1 MSNPYSSI
9 LRQLH
14 EAQTQAAA
22 AAAPARAQRQPKKKA
37 APVYSSS
44 SSESES
50 ESSSSEYMSESDI
63 DDAFEEEPCTYISPA
78 GLSSKKTKKE
88 KIDYLKEKK
97 CPRVPDLK
105 KKSKPS
111 VSKRETVT
119 VAPEQVKK
127 VRVKKAKVAETPVVV
142 SQPAAPA
149 PETSPAKK
157 VRAKKAAA
165 APEPVAAPA
174 VAAVAA
180 PAAGE
185 KKKRAPSAYALCV
198 GKHRKAGLS
207 FADAAKAAKA
217 ECDAKK
223 GK

>member
-1 MSNPYSSI
+1 MANPYSSI

-14 EAQTQAAA
+14 EAQMQA
-22 AAAPARAQRQPKKKA
+22 PPPREPVQRQPRKK

-44 SSESES
+44 SESED
-50 ESSSSEYMSESDI
+50 ESSSSEYMSGSDI
-63 DDAFEEEPCTYISPA
+63 DNHFEEEPCQMISPA

-88 KIDYLKEKK
+88 KLAYLKEKN

-105 KKSKPS
+105 KKSKPT
-111 VSKRETVT
+111 VSKMETVV

-127 VRVKKAKVAETPVVV
+127 VRVVKKKVAEAAPAAAAAAVV
-142 SQPAAPA
+142 SEPAAPA
-149 PETSPAKK
+149 KRVKK
-157 VRAKKAAA
+157 VKAAA
-165 APEPVAAPA
+165 PAPVVEAPAAP
-174 VAAVAA
+174 AA

-185 KKKRAPSAYALCV
+185 KKKRPASAYALCV

-207 FADAAKAAKA
+207 FGDAAKAAKA

>member
-1 MSNPYSSI
+1 MSG
-9 LRQLH
+9 
-14 EAQTQAAA
+14 
-22 AAAPARAQRQPKKKA
+22 
-37 APVYSSS
+37 
-44 SSESES
+44 
-50 ESSSSEYMSESDI
+50 SDI
-63 DDAFEEEPCTYISPA
+63 DDHFEEEPCQMISPA
-78 GLSSKKTKKE
+78 GLASKKTKKE
-88 KIDYLKEKK
+88 KLEYLKEKK

-105 KKSKPS
+105 KKSKPT
-111 VSKRETVT
+111 VSKMETVT

-149 PETSPAKK
+149 PETAPAKK
-157 VRAKKAAA
+157 VRAKKAA
-165 APEPVAAPA
+165 PAPA
-174 VAAVAA
+174 PVVEAPA

-223 GK
+223 AK